1 MRYLCGIHYRM
12 ECVDSQVRHCKKIV
26 PELHLEGETLKPL
39 DILLRNGNM
48 FDAIFCIFHIYGYNS
63 SRSSPTLARGFV
75 AFLEGSAICAPGR
88 NVQAAK
94 SNSV

>member
-1 MRYLCGIHYRM
+1 M

-48 FDAIFCIFHIYGYNS
+48 FDAISCIFHIYG
-63 SRSSPTLARGFV
+63 LQFFAFV
-75 AFLEGSAICAPGR
+75 ADVGARLCCIP
-88 NVQAAK
+88 
-94 SNSV
+94 